1 MPIPAIHI
9 RDTVYVV
16 NPVQVRWFELNAE
29 AQELTIYYQDGT
41 METLRDPDIRN
52 VFSDLKLHFTIIE
65 P

>member
-1 MPIPAIHI
+1 MPIPAIRI

-29 AQELTIYYQDGT
+29 LQELTIYYQDGT
-41 METLRDPDIRN
+41 METLRDNRIRN
-52 VFSDLKLHFTIIE
+52 VFSDLQLQFTIIE

>member
-1 MPIPAIHI
+1 MPIPAIRI

-16 NPVQVRWFELNAE
+16 NPVHVRWFELSAE
-29 AQELTIYYQDGT
+29 TQELTIYYHDGT
-41 METLRDPDIRN
+41 METLRDARIRN